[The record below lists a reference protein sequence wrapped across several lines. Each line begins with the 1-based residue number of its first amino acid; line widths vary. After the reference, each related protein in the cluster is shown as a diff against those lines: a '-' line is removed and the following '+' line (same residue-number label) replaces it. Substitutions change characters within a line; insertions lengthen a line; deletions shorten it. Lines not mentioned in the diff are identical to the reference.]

1 MVKVFNTWTH
11 GLDLTLIISTKPISI
26 TDFITGLLSLVVFSV
41 VVGIIFTLVYN
52 SIQRKEG

>member
-1 MVKVFNTWTH
+1 M
-11 GLDLTLIISTKPISI
+11 TLIISTKPISI